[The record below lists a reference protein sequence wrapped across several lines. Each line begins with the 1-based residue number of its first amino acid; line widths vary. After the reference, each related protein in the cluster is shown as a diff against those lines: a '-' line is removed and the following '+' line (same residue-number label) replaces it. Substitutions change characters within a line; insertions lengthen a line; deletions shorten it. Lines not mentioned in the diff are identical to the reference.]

1 MTKTRWD
8 CHGLVDVSAY
18 EISWNCWNRL
28 WKVFSETHQNAAC
41 SSQPLSSSKLHLRQ
55 KARPNAVDL
64 EDLGVDIEIKRNFV
78 AWNLCSSEKTLWPG
92 LAPPQHNMLEKKY
105 STIGC
110 SFCKSH
116 THKFFKFWSVQRREK
131 AIYRS
136 TATCDLQRSEKD
148 TGTTFWIRRS
158 CNKSKQ
164 HSHTKH

>member
-116 THKFFKFWSVQRREK
+116 THTQVFQVLICSAQRKSHLSEHSYLWSTEIWKGHRNDFLNTSQ
-131 AIYRS
+131 
-136 TATCDLQRSEKD
+136 LQ
-148 TGTTFWIRRS
+148 
-158 CNKSKQ
+158 
-164 HSHTKH
+164 